1 MPTSSAPIDPHAD
14 ARIVESWHR
23 NAAPWTRAVRA
34 RQIESRRL
42 VTDQAVIDAVLS
54 RSPGTAVD
62 IGCGEGWLTRALTSR
77 GIRTLGVDVVP
88 ELIDQARAAGDGEF
102 RARSYAELA
111 RGGLG
116 DRRDMAVCNFSLLG
130 QESVEQVFAAVPSL
144 VEPNGNMVVQTLHPL
159 TACGD
164 APYRDGW
171 REGSWDGFGEE
182 FTDPAPWYFRTLE
195 SWSRLFTTHGLRLLE
210 VREPLN
216 PANGRP
222 ASVVFVAQR

>member
-1 MPTSSAPIDPHAD
+1 MPTSSAPIDPHCD

-54 RSPGTAVD
+54 RAPGTAID

-77 GIRTLGVDVVP
+77 GIHTLGVDVVP

-102 RARSYAELA
+102 RAMSYAELA
-111 RGGLG
+111 RSGLG
-116 DRRDMAVCNFSLLG
+116 DRRDIAVCNFSLLG
-130 QESVEQVFAAVPSL
+130 GESVEQVFAAVPAL
-144 VEPNGNMVVQTLHPL
+144 VEANGSMVVQTLHPP

-195 SWSRLFTTHGLRLLE
+195 SWSRLFTAHGLRLLE

-222 ASVVFVAQR
+222 ASVVFIAQR